1 MYIALLGR
9 ETELVLAELA
19 TTSVG
24 LKPLTKTTALFESC
38 EKPFFHLGGI
48 TKVARVVQELP
59 ITKQL
64 PIVQIVEYLAKPE
77 NIKRKSLGLSF
88 EDITLGRKDY
98 LAATLEVKKKL
109 QHQGRSTRIVIPK
122 SGVALNAAASIHNRL
137 LDKGIELLCVAAK
150 GHWYISEV
158 EWVQDIEAYT
168 KRDSGRPARNMDI
181 GMVPPKLAQ
190 ILVNLAQPAAIDNVI
205 DPFCGPGTILAEA
218 TVMGYQTIGLDNDP
232 QAVEAA
238 KANLEWLTDEL
249 QLPKKY
255 RISLADAKSFE
266 PPSGSYVIVTEGY
279 LGPIAVARPSSPEF
293 NESIASIT
301 DLYLSFL
308 AKLHQVENKPK
319 RIVICA
325 PEWHFSSKTV
335 ALPIIDQIR
344 KMSYTIDRFAP
355 AGESSF
361 LYRRSDQ
368 LVARRIYSLTN

>member
-38 EKPFFHLGGI
+38 SKPFFHLGGI

-64 PIVQIVEYLAKPE
+64 PIAQIVEYLAKPE

-98 LAATLEVKKKL
+98 LAATLEVKKQL
-109 QHQGRSTRIVIPK
+109 QRQGRSTRIVIPK

-150 GHWYISEV
+150 GHWYLSEV

-190 ILVNLAQPAAIDNVI
+190 MLVNLAQPASTDIVI

-232 QAVEAA
+232 RAVEAA
-238 KANLEWLTDEL
+238 KVNLEWLTEEL
-249 QLPKKY
+249 QLSKKY
-255 RISLADAKSFE
+255 RVSLADAKSFE

-279 LGPIAVARPSSPEF
+279 LGPTSVAHVNSNEF
-293 NESIASIT
+293 DKSLTNIT
-301 DLYLSFL
+301 ALYLSFL
-308 AKLHQVENKPK
+308 AKLQQINNKPK

-325 PEWHFSSKTV
+325 PEWHFTSKIVT
-335 ALPIIDQIR
+335 LPIIDQIR

-355 AGESSF
+355 TGETSL
-361 LYRRSDQ
+361 LYRRADQ